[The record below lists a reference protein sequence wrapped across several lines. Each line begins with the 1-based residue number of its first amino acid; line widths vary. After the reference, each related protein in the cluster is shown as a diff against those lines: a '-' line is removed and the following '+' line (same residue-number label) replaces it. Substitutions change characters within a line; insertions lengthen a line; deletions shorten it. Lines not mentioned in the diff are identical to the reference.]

1 MNDAIAYMVARWPI
15 FLGIPLCVAVVVILV
30 SPSHLS
36 KALWG
41 MIVGSV
47 RALRSEISA
56 FFGKDMSL
64 LFALLGLLAGALVNR
79 LATDLPVH
87 RGLTLPHCSYCRQA
101 RPWWQWVSLPAFIV
115 GRAKCPLCGAR
126 VPLRYPLVELA
137 LAVAYAYLWVLLG
150 PSLQLALYAI
160 YTAILAIVLV
170 TDLEYHLIPNAVMLP
185 AILLAIAASF
195 IPGQVWW
202 RMLLGGVFCLAPFV
216 VAKVIGG
223 VLFGG
228 GSLGGGDLKLAL
240 FVGLITGLPR
250 AFLALML
257 ATVLGAVVAL
267 VLLASRRRGWLDAV
281 PYGPFLV
288 AGGWVALVWGPWI
301 LTRMLAN

>member
-1 MNDAIAYMVARWPI
+1 MT
-15 FLGIPLCVAVVVILV
+15 
-30 SPSHLS
+30 
-36 KALWG
+36 
-41 MIVGSV
+41 
-47 RALRSEISA
+47 
-56 FFGKDMSL
+56 L
-64 LFALLGLLAGALVNR
+64 LFAFLGLLTGALTNR

-101 RPWWQWVSLPAFIV
+101 RPWWQWVSLPSFVV
-115 GRAKCPLCGAR
+115 GRAKCPLCRAKID
-126 VPLRYPLVELA
+126 LRYPLVELA

-150 PSLQLALYAI
+150 PSVRLPLYII
-160 YTAILAIVLV
+160 YTAVLAIVLV
-170 TDLEYHLIPNAVMLP
+170 TDLEHHLIPNVVMFP

-195 IPGQVWW
+195 LPGRAWW

-216 VAKVIGG
+216 VTKVIGS

-228 GSLGGGDLKLAL
+228 SSLGGGDLKLAL

-250 AFLALML
+250 AFLALIL

-267 VLLASRRRGWLDAV
+267 SLLATRRRGLLDAV

-288 AGGWVALVWGPWI
+288 VGGFVALVWGELI
-301 LTRMLAN
+301 VGALAGS